1 MIWGR
6 MPVRSQHVLVI
17 NAITIVFTMSM
28 MGYARSASR
37 VHWHIYGVLED
48 TTPHAFSPALGQA
61 LAMAAVCTAL
71 YFFLV
76 GLVVWTTFNTTRQP
90 AFSTQ
95 YFFFT
100 PLYHWIVSLVEKPA
114 VPASGRQSKGYIEY
128 LKVLGTAV
136 VLLLAYVYMSYSVP
150 QLESHPPKKEKF
162 DLSLINS
169 RADLVQQGKKLFFG
183 KGKCSL
189 CHTIEATHG
198 ARAPILGGIGG
209 RLTKEFI
216 IDSLLH
222 PKNYFYRDYT
232 GNIPRPFAAEMP
244 VINKPPIGLSMQEL
258 YMVVSFIQSLGGEVT
273 VDVEEVKALPLE
285 TASEEVKPKTI
296 PAAVA
301 KPDEAKKPDVP
312 ATVAPSDSDEVKKEL
327 IPPTVEEAVSDAS

>member
-1 MIWGR
+1 
-6 MPVRSQHVLVI
+6 
-17 NAITIVFTMSM
+17 
-28 MGYARSASR
+28 
-37 VHWHIYGVLED
+37 
-48 TTPHAFSPALGQA
+48 
-61 LAMAAVCTAL
+61 VCTAL

-244 VINKPPIGLSMQEL
+244 VINKPPIGLTIQEL
-258 YMVVSFIQSLGGEVT
+258 LMVVSFIQTLGGEVT
-273 VDVEEVKALPLE
+273 VTVEEVK
-285 TASEEVKPKTI
+285 TASSSATEPQEMKPTNI
-296 PAAVA
+296 SA
-301 KPDEAKKPDVP
+301 
-312 ATVAPSDSDEVKKEL
+312 
-327 IPPTVEEAVSDAS
+327 TVEEDTSNAN